1 MSTAPPGV
9 RPCNK
14 RPAVRPFNS
23 QGAAR
28 FISQNGG
35 GVAVDLKA
43 DADLDDFRCL
53 PSQEDP
59 SLYVFHPEIPVVVTM
74 TKGGVRV
81 NGLKVVGSVSP
92 RHCGRSKTRSMN
104 AASTRAGPG
113 DEFPENPEIGRLF
126 LGGRYQGSLVA
137 AEI

>member
-14 RPAVRPFNS
+14 RPAVRPFDS
-23 QGAAR
+23 Q
-28 FISQNGG
+28 IGG

-59 SLYVFHPEIPVVVTM
+59 SLYLFHPEKPIVVTM
-74 TKGGVRV
+74 TKGGVGV
-81 NGLKVVGSVSP
+81 NGLKVVGSISP
-92 RHCGRSKTRSMN
+92 RHCSRSKTCSMN

-113 DEFPENPEIGRLF
+113 DELLENPEIGRFF